1 MRYLPRSSRSLP
13 STAGLYDVIF
23 IGGSHYSAYED
34 LPWISTLMDVLP
46 QYAATGRVRLV
57 GLCFGHQLLA
67 RALGGSVG
75 KNPSGWCGGGE
86 AASEKI
92 LPAGEEGGRGSGG
105 WAAALGRNRR
115 AGAEGERGL
124 GGSVGNNPSG
134 RRRWGPMRGGSGHI
148 L

>member
-1 MRYLPRSSRSLP
+1 MPVRYLPRSSRSLP

-75 KNPSGWCGGGE
+75 KNPSGRCGGGE
-86 AASEKI
+86 AASEKPFRQVRRGAGGAEAGRQHREETVGQVQRGRGGWGAASGI
-92 LPAGEEGGRGSGG
+92 TLPAGEDGGR
-105 WAAALGRNRR
+105 
-115 AGAEGERGL
+115 
-124 GGSVGNNPSG
+124 
-134 RRRWGPMRGGSGHI
+134 
-148 L
+148 